1 MENRNTTNTTKN
13 NNKTMSYENV
23 LEKLEAISIKL
34 ESYNDYPES
43 ASNNAC
49 KVLRWIDEH
58 GRDEVKGMTRVGITR
73 ANQLCSKSNISR
85 DTISRMASFK
95 RHQKNAEVS
104 AENKSTPWKD
114 KGYVAWLGWG
124 GTSGINWAIN
134 KLKQIDKK

>member
-1 MENRNTTNTTKN
+1 MENRDTNNTTKN
-13 NNKTMSYENV
+13 NNQAMSYEDV
-23 LEKLEAISIKL
+23 IERLDLISMKF
-34 ESYNDYPES
+34 ETYNDYPES

-58 GRDEVKGMTRVGITR
+58 GRDEVKGMGRIGITR

-85 DTISRMASFK
+85 DTIARMASFK
-95 RHQKNAEVS
+95 RHEKNAEINP
-104 AENKSTPWKD
+104 EYKTTPWKD

>member
-1 MENRNTTNTTKN
+1 MENRDTNNTTKN
-13 NNKTMSYENV
+13 NNQAMSYEDV
-23 LEKLEAISIKL
+23 IERLDLISMKF
-34 ESYNDYPES
+34 ETYNDYPES

-85 DTISRMASFK
+85 DTIARMASFK
-95 RHQKNAEVS
+95 RHEKNAEINP
-104 AENKSTPWKD
+104 EYKTTPWKD

>member
-1 MENRNTTNTTKN
+1 MESNNTTNTAKSN
-13 NNKTMSYENV
+13 NTSLSYEDVN
-23 LEKLEAISIKL
+23 EKLEAKSIKF
-34 ESYNDYPES
+34 ESYNDYPDS

-49 KVLRWIDEH
+49 KVLRWIDKY

-95 RHQKNAEVS
+95 RHQQ
-104 AENKSTPWKD
+104 NKDVPYSEGCGGLMWD
-114 KGYVAWLGWG
+114 AWG
-124 GTSGINWAIN
+124 GASGINSAIN

>member
-1 MENRNTTNTTKN
+1 MENRNTNNTTKN
-13 NNKTMSYENV
+13 NNKAMSYDDV
-23 LEKLEAISIKL
+23 IEKLDLISMKF
-34 ESYNDYPES
+34 ETYNDYPES

-49 KVLRWIDEH
+49 KVLKWIDEH

-85 DTISRMASFK
+85 DTIARMASFK
-95 RHQKNAEVS
+95 RHEKNAEINP
-104 AENKSTPWKD
+104 EYKTTPWKD

>member
-1 MENRNTTNTTKN
+1 MN
-13 NNKTMSYENV
+13 YDDL
-23 LEKLEAISIKL
+23 LEKLEAISVKF
-34 ESYNDYPES
+34 ETYNDYPES

-58 GRDEVKGMTRVGITR
+58 GRDEVKGMTKTGLTR
-73 ANQLCSKSNISR
+73 ANQLCSRTKISR

-95 RHQKNAEVS
+95 RHEKNAEVS

-124 GTSGINWAIN
+124 GTSGVNWAIK
-134 KLKQIDKK
+134 KLKQIDNKKKK

>member
-1 MENRNTTNTTKN
+1 MESNNTTNTAKSN
-13 NNKTMSYENV
+13 NTSLSYEDV
-23 LEKLEAISIKL
+23 IEKLEAISIKL
-34 ESYNDYPES
+34 ESYNDYPDS

-49 KVLRWIDEH
+49 KVLRWIDKY

-95 RHQKNAEVS
+95 RHEKNAEVS

-124 GTSGINWAIN
+124 GTSC
-134 KLKQIDKK
+134 LLYTSPSPRD

>member
-1 MENRNTTNTTKN
+1 MENRNTNNTTKN
-13 NNKTMSYENV
+13 NNKAMSYDDV
-23 LEKLEAISIKL
+23 IEKLDLISMKF
-34 ESYNDYPES
+34 ETYNDYPES

-85 DTISRMASFK
+85 DTIARMASFK
-95 RHQKNAEVS
+95 RHEKNAEINP
-104 AENKSTPWKD
+104 EYKTTPWKD